1 MLRVF
6 LTLTYNSHS
15 SLLMLVLVLHSA
27 VEKWTKV
34 RATWQHDDFFLIP
47 QITSLICGVVW
58 AIAVVV
64 KFQVSEYEKRMMV
77 GGDNAFKLNQFS
89 KKSWEPKNVNEHWPK
104 LGPLFI
110 YKQRWSQGV
119 IKTSPPF
126 SYAFLT
132 WKSFLVFYLF
142 QTIFSIPHDL
152 NKVRLV
158 TSLKTLIFNRER
170 LSFMGLYKDHVLGAK
185 YEVPLSSSVN
195 CFVCATAGE
204 PSWKTHC
211 YRMIP
216 GPFAVPVY

>member
-1 MLRVF
+1 MAARWFFPHSTNHIIDLWRC
-6 LTLTYNSHS
+6 LSNCCRPCLNS
-15 SLLMLVLVLHSA
+15 LV
-27 VEKWTKV
+27 K
-34 RATWQHDDFFLIP
+34 
-47 QITSLICGVVW
+47 
-58 AIAVVV
+58 
-64 KFQVSEYEKRMMV
+64 VSEYEKRMMV
-77 GGDNAFKLNQFS
+77 GGDNAFELNQFS

-110 YKQRWSQGV
+110 YKQRWSQRV

-132 WKSFLVFYLF
+132 WKSVLVFYLL
-142 QTIFSIPHDL
+142 QTIFSIPHNL
-152 NKVRLV
+152 NKVWLV